1 LTLVSVFLFVGFGFV
16 LYTSEGLYG
25 GKGDG
30 DGEGGMGGRGVW
42 VLASFV
48 VLYSLSN

>member
-1 LTLVSVFLFVGFGFV
+1 MTPEFLFVGSDFV

-30 DGEGGMGGRGVW
+30 GGRGGMGGRGVQ
-42 VLASFV
+42 VLVSFV
-48 VLYSLSN
+48 VLYSLSK